1 MRRLLEFFSYVAL
14 MSHRF
19 HHEIAAQDVQV
30 KRDMKAFT
38 ELYSTYQLEYDYYD
52 YKNQMTFTLFIE
64 NFEAKAQ
71 ALEARAAGLPVE
83 GK

>member
-1 MRRLLEFFSYVAL
+1 
-14 MSHRF
+14 
-19 HHEIAAQDVQV
+19 
-30 KRDMKAFT
+30 MKAFT

-71 ALEARAAGLPVE
+71 ALEARAAGLPVG